1 VVKKVAKGNTRRQRL
16 VASGELT
23 ERKSAAD
30 LRRAV
35 IEEAG
40 FIERDFSGKT
50 PLWAYGV
57 AATVVG
63 LSLLVS
69 RHLSR

>member
-1 VVKKVAKGNTRRQRL
+1 MAKGNTRLQRL
-16 VASGELT
+16 IASGEVT
-23 ERKSAAD
+23 EQKSAAD
-30 LRRAV
+30 LRKAV

-40 FIERDFSGKT
+40 FTESDFSEKA